1 MERVNLEHLDYLQ
14 EKRLDL
20 INEYYY
26 WISRMSDE
34 EEFDDVLEDLKNE
47 IKTIEKTIEALRG
60 DY

>member
-20 INEYYY
+20 IDEYYY

-47 IKTIEKTIEALRG
+47 IKAIEKTIEELRG
-60 DY
+60 NY

>member
-1 MERVNLEHLDYLQ
+1 MERASLEHLDYLQ

-34 EEFDDVLEDLKNE
+34 EKFDDVLEDLKNE

-60 DY
+60 NY